1 MRPKIKIK
9 FIYLFK
15 MSITFSQNRQQV
27 NVITNDLQI
36 LTKIFFKIEIPALP
50 EGFWWGNAIELHVL
64 KNTMIDISI
73 DSCSLD
79 KKNIPGWCRDAWN
92 ILNNTTKNIC
102 YDEIKKQ
109 SLVNQICYVPIWH
122 GHNLNDMYGN
132 NHLDH
137 TFEVDV
143 SFTKENLENLILYL
157 NDKYFN
163 ELNITLDD
171 IKITLLEEIFV

>member
-64 KNTMIDISI
+64 KNTMIDMTAPIEFHSR
-73 DSCSLD
+73 LE
-79 KKNIPGWCRDAWN
+79 RD
-92 ILNNTTKNIC
+92 
-102 YDEIKKQ
+102 
-109 SLVNQICYVPIWH
+109 
-122 GHNLNDMYGN
+122 
-132 NHLDH
+132 HLRH
-137 TFEVDV
+137 II
-143 SFTKENLENLILYL
+143 FTLC
-157 NDKYFN
+157 FM
-163 ELNITLDD
+163 
-171 IKITLLEEIFV
+171 IFF